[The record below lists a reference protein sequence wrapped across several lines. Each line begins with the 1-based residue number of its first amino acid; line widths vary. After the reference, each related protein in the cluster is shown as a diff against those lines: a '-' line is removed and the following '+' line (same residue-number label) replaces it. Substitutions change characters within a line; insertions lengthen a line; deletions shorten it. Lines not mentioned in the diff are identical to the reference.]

1 MGEMKNRMDRLLEL
15 WRRFS
20 DELRKPST
28 QRLTVLLHDD
38 DAPNDHP
45 LYPLVA
51 KAMNASTP
59 DGEDVKR
66 VYGGCLYTKTYRFGN
81 IEVYEFTLM
90 SSDRPPRRQVCI
102 AL

>member
-1 MGEMKNRMDRLLEL
+1 MKNRMDRLLEL

-20 DELRKPST
+20 DELRKPSN

-38 DAPNDHP
+38 GAPNDHP

-66 VYGGCLYTKTYRFGN
+66 VYGGYLYTKTYRFGN

-90 SSDRPPRRQVCI
+90 SSDKPPRRQVCI